1 MSPQSASSCSRVLF
15 LRSTAYQCYSTPWV
29 AYNVVRDVEETGLA
43 ANHLGMNFE
52 AFEVR
57 VWEDVEPAFRK
68 IIDHHLAAVK
78 PVIAAVHESL
88 VGQNGLSLQATALL
102 SEPATHGAS
111 QWRFATQTHRKIFR
125 SD

>member
-1 MSPQSASSCSRVLF
+1 V
-15 LRSTAYQCYSTPWV
+15 V
-29 AYNVVRDVEETGLA
+29 AYNLVRDVEETGPA

-88 VGQNGLSLQATALL
+88 VGQNGLSISKRLLCSVSRQPTEPVNDGLQRKRIGKY
-102 SEPATHGAS
+102 SEVIDI
-111 QWRFATQTHRKIFR
+111 R
-125 SD
+125 